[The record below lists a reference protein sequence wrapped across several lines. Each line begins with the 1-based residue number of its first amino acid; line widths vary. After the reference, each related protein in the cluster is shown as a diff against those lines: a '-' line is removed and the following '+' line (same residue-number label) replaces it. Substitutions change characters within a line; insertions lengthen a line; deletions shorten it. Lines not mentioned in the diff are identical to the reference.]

1 MEHQDVEYM
10 PMGGKFFSSF
20 FSSITP
26 SSNPMLMTVE
36 FDGNLSTNTSTSELL
51 EPRGGKVV
59 VRGAKPANFGN
70 TSQLCQRSNIF

>member
-1 MEHQDVEYM
+1 
-10 PMGGKFFSSF
+10 
-20 FSSITP
+20 
-26 SSNPMLMTVE
+26 
-36 FDGNLSTNTSTSELL
+36 L